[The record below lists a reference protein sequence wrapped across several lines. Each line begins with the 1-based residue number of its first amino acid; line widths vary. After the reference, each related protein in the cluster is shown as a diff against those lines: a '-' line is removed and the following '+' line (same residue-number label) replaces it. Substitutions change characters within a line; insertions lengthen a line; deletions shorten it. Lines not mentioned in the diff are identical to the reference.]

1 MAEPIFAL
9 EHISFTYPGGRQVFR
24 DMDFALY
31 PDRKIGL
38 YGPNGSGKTTFFRLI
53 MGLAAPQEGRILFHG
68 RPLETEKDF
77 RELRCKVGLVLQHAE
92 DQLFCP
98 TVLEDVAF
106 GPLNLGCTQ
115 DEARDRAAST
125 LERLGLAGFENRLT
139 HRLSGGEKKLVSLA
153 TVLVMEPEA
162 LLLDEPTNGLDPVG
176 IHEIRTL
183 IRSLPEKIGCT
194 VLVSSHLLP
203 EIELMADDVGI
214 LSRGHL
220 LFEGSM
226 EELRETAAMKGLP
239 SDNLEETFLALVD
252 EDNRKRRPM

>member
-1 MAEPIFAL
+1 
-9 EHISFTYPGGRQVFR
+9 
-24 DMDFALY
+24 MDFALY

-125 LERLGLAGFENRLT
+125 LERLGW
-139 HRLSGGEKKLVSLA
+139 
-153 TVLVMEPEA
+153 P
-162 LLLDEPTNGLDPVG
+162 
-176 IHEIRTL
+176 
-183 IRSLPEKIGCT
+183 
-194 VLVSSHLLP
+194 
-203 EIELMADDVGI
+203 
-214 LSRGHL
+214 
-220 LFEGSM
+220 GSK
-226 EELRETAAMKGLP
+226 TG
-239 SDNLEETFLALVD
+239 
-252 EDNRKRRPM
+252 

>member
-9 EHISFTYPGGRQVFR
+9 EHISFTYAGGRQVFR

-53 MGLAAPQEGRILFHG
+53 TGLAAPQEVRILFHG

-106 GPLNLGCTQ
+106 GPLNLGCSQ
-115 DEARDRAAST
+115 DEARVRAAST

-162 LLLDEPTNGLDPVG
+162 LLLDEPTNGLDPEARQRIIGVLK
-176 IHEIRTL
+176 TL
-183 IRSLPEKIGCT
+183 PTARIII
-194 VLVSSHLLP
+194 SH
-203 EIELMADDVGI
+203 DWD
-214 LSRGHL
+214 
-220 LFEGSM
+220 
-226 EELRETAAMKGLP
+226 
-239 SDNLEETFLALVD
+239 FLAETSSEYLTVEGQHFTD
-252 EDNRKRRPM
+252 AAPSHAHAHMHVHPLGNKPHEH

>member
-9 EHISFTYPGGRQVFR
+9 EHVSFTYAGGRQVFR

-106 GPLNLGCTQ
+106 GPLNLGCSQ
-115 DEARDRAAST
+115 EEARKMIT
-125 LERLGLAGFENRLT
+125 
-139 HRLSGGEKKLVSLA
+139 
-153 TVLVMEPEA
+153 
-162 LLLDEPTNGLDPVG
+162 
-176 IHEIRTL
+176 
-183 IRSLPEKIGCT
+183 
-194 VLVSSHLLP
+194 
-203 EIELMADDVGI
+203 
-214 LSRGHL
+214 
-220 LFEGSM
+220 
-226 EELRETAAMKGLP
+226 
-239 SDNLEETFLALVD
+239 
-252 EDNRKRRPM
+252 